1 VSFLEEG
8 LMTLEPDTV
17 VQVLLRD
24 RLRVTATAAAVV
36 RDAHAA
42 DDIFQAVVLA
52 ALEHCDH
59 FHEPEHVLAW
69 SLRAA
74 RHRAVDLA
82 RRRQIRTLPDDV
94 LDLLE
99 AKWDDPAG
107 QPWTDR
113 AEALH
118 RCMDKLTGSAKELLA
133 MRYADGM
140 AANAIAGKLRRS
152 ADAVY
157 QNLCRVHRALRDCVE
172 RELTRL
178 PESRGVTA

>member
-1 VSFLEEG
+1 M
-8 LMTLEPDTV
+8 LMAVEPDTV

-24 RLRVTATAAAVV
+24 RLRVTATAAAVL

-42 DDIFQAVVLA
+42 DDIFQVVVLS
-52 ALEHCDH
+52 ALEHCDQ
-59 FHEPEHVLAW
+59 FNDPNYILAW

-99 AKWDDPAG
+99 AKWDNPAG
-107 QPWTDR
+107 EAWTDQ

-118 RCMDKLTGSAKELLA
+118 RCMDKLTSGSPH
-133 MRYADGM
+133 
-140 AANAIAGKLRRS
+140 S
-152 ADAVY
+152 
-157 QNLCRVHRALRDCVE
+157 C
-172 RELTRL
+172 
-178 PESRGVTA
+178 